1 MGTDAKPQA
10 KSRILDAVQETA
22 SDLQR
27 LGFLGKRQ
35 QQKLLLRQR
44 VHPGLVRAFEA
55 QPDGAG
61 VGVEH
66 QRVHGAQVGNRG
78 EASQRSVAEIV
89 EPAGTQGVG
98 CGAVSSE
105 VWG

>member
-10 KSRILDAVQETA
+10 KSRILDAVHETA

-27 LGFLGKRQ
+27 LGFLGKRK
-35 QQKLLLRQR
+35 QQKLRLQQR
-44 VHPGLVRAFEA
+44 AHPGLARALET

-78 EASQRSVAEIV
+78 SLKSRREACD
-89 EPAGTQGVG
+89 G
-98 CGAVSSE
+98 
-105 VWG
+105 